1 MSDDSKEQLSQI
13 IVSNSTIIDDVIKEL
28 EKWKDA
34 TKPLIKD
41 ITINLNVLGI
51 NRVGIMEKESTFKFD
66 FRASSTREQCFEY
79 NTRRLQEILS
89 SDAIKK
95 NPYKGDSMF
104 VITEDF
110 NKNN

>member
-28 EKWKDA
+28 EKWKDT

-41 ITINLNVLGI
+41 ITINLYVLGI
-51 NRVGIMEKESTFKFD
+51 NRVGIMEKKSTFKFD
-66 FRASSTREQCFEY
+66 FRTSATREQGFEY
-79 NTRRLQEILS
+79 NTRRVQEILS

-95 NPYKGDSMF
+95 NPFKGNDI
-104 VITEDF
+104 ITEDS
-110 NKNN
+110 KKI